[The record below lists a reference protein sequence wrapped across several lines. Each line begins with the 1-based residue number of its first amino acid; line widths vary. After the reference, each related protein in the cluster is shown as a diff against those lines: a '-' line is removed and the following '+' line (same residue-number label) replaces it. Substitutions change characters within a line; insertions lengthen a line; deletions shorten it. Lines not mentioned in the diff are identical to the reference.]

1 MQSERINS
9 EKIQKIVNN
18 MLENAFKHIREKIS
32 TAVQAADITEW
43 DEDNN
48 PYVIPKGIIIA
59 LLNNEAEQYCAK
71 GTSHEKQIKKIK
83 EQVKNSL

>member
-1 MQSERINS
+1 MENNTKKL
-9 EKIQKIVNN
+9 EKIVND
-18 MLENAFKHIREKIS
+18 MLDNAFRHIKANVAK
-32 TAVQAADITEW
+32 AVQAAEITEW

-59 LLNNEAEQYCAK
+59 LLNNEADQYCAK

-83 EQVKNSL
+83 VQVKNSL